1 MAGITA
7 AMVKELRET
16 TGAGMM
22 DCKTALNETGG
33 DMQAAVDWLRKKG
46 LAKAAKKA
54 GRTAAEGLVA
64 LAVEPDAK
72 GAVGVLVEVNSETD
86 FVARN
91 DIFQKMVADI
101 AQTAVG
107 VEGDIEKLR
116 QETFPGADK
125 SVDEH
130 IAEMVGQ
137 IGENMTLRRAAGL
150 RVDEGVVASYVHGQ
164 VTEGAGKIG
173 VIVGLKSSGDKA
185 KLEAVG
191 KQIAMHVAAVR
202 PLAARIE
209 ELDADVVNREKDVLA
224 EQARASGKP
233 ENIIEKMVEGR
244 LRKFYEESVLLE
256 QVFVIDGETKVGKVI
271 ENAAKEAGAPV
282 ELVGFARLQL
292 GEGVEKNDDED

>member
-64 LAVEPDAK
+64 IAVEEDAK
-72 GAVGVLVEVNSETD
+72 GASGVLVEVNSETD

-101 AQTAVG
+101 AQTAIG
-107 VEGDIEKLR
+107 AGGDLDKLR
-116 QETFPGADK
+116 AEAFPGAGK

-137 IGENMTLRRAAGL
+137 IGENMSLRRSAGIA
-150 RVDEGVVASYVHGQ
+150 VDEGVVASYVHGQ

-185 KLEAVG
+185 ALKAVG
-191 KQIAMHVAAVR
+191 KQVAMHVAAAG

-209 ELDADVVNREKDVLA
+209 DLDPAVVSREKEVLA
-224 EQARASGKP
+224 DQARASGKP
-233 ENIIEKMVEGR
+233 EEIIEKMVEGR

-271 ENAAKEAGAPV
+271 ENAAKDAGAPV

-292 GEGVEKNDDED
+292 GDGVEKKDDED